1 MKEEKIME
9 NNKSLNT
16 IEIFAEEVSKAI
28 QKSIANVTIEPK
40 EVEKFNESYYGLL
53 VKPEDSNVG
62 VTLNISNVYDSFTDG
77 NATFDEICA
86 HLVSQT
92 REAINHMPT
101 FNLEGVDDYENM
113 RTKLLMEVVS
123 AEANKELL
131 ETVPHKLLE
140 DMAIIY
146 RFDATEIAGDG
157 ASIVLTNVLLD
168 KFGVSAEQ
176 VHQDAVKFAPQ
187 NRPLEIKGMGEVL
200 AAQMGV
206 DDPSVLGFDYDPEDE
221 KMFVASVAGNIL
233 GAGILAYEEFMDK
246 AAERV
251 GGSFYLLPSSIHE
264 VLLVPD
270 NGTFD
275 LRALENMV
283 REVNATTVDPKEKLT
298 DSVYHY
304 DAEKKLFELGEKY
317 IIRHAE
323 ENIA

>member
-1 MKEEKIME
+1 
-9 NNKSLNT
+9 
-16 IEIFAEEVSKAI
+16 
-28 QKSIANVTIEPK
+28 
-40 EVEKFNESYYGLL
+40 
-53 VKPEDSNVG
+53 
-62 VTLNISNVYDSFTDG
+62 
-77 NATFDEICA
+77 
-86 HLVSQT
+86 
-92 REAINHMPT
+92 
-101 FNLEGVDDYENM
+101 
-113 RTKLLMEVVS
+113 MEVVS

>member
-1 MKEEKIME
+1 ME
-9 NNKSLNT
+9 NNKSLTT
-16 IEIFAEEVSKAI
+16 IETFAEEVSKAI
-28 QKSIANVTIEPK
+28 QESIENVTIEVK

-53 VKPEDSNVG
+53 VKPEGSNVG
-62 VTLNISNVYDSFTDG
+62 VTLNISDAFTSFTVG
-77 NATFDEICA
+77 TASFDEISA

-92 REAINHMPT
+92 KEAISHMPE
-101 FNLEGVDDYENM
+101 FNLDGIDDYENM
-113 RTKLLMEVVS
+113 RTKLVLEVVS

-146 RFDATEIAGDG
+146 RFDAREIAGDG
-157 ASIVLTNVLLD
+157 ASIVLTNELL
-168 KFGVSAEQ
+168 KRFGVTAEQ

-206 DDPSVLGFDYDPEDE
+206 EDPSILGFDYDAEDE
-221 KMFVASVAGNIL
+221 KLFVASVPGSVH
-233 GAGILAYEEFMDK
+233 GAAILAYEGFMDK

-270 NGTFD
+270 NGAFD
-275 LRALENMV
+275 LRALEQMV

-304 DAEKKLFELGEKY
+304 DAEKKIFELGEKF

>member
-1 MKEEKIME
+1 ME

-28 QKSIANVTIEPK
+28 QKRIANVTIEAK

-53 VKPEDSNVG
+53 VKPEDSSIG
-62 VTLNISNVYDSFTDG
+62 ITLNISDVYEAFKDEDV
-77 NATFDEICA
+77 TFDEIVD
-86 HLVSQT
+86 HFVSLT
-92 REAINHMPT
+92 RESLDRTPE
-101 FNLEGVDDYENM
+101 FNLEGIDDYENM
-113 RTKLLMEVVS
+113 RTKLIMEVVS

-146 RFDATEIAGDG
+146 RFDASSIAGEG

-221 KMFVASVAGNIL
+221 KMFVASVAGNVH
-233 GAGILAYEEFMDK
+233 GAGILAYQEFMDK
-246 AAERV
+246 AVERV
-251 GGSFYLLPSSIHE
+251 GGSFYILPSSIHE
-264 VLLVPD
+264 LLLIPD
-270 NGTFD
+270 SGEFD
-275 LRALENMV
+275 LKILEQMV
-283 REVNATTVDPKEKLT
+283 REVNATTVDPKDKLT

-304 DAEKKLFELGEKY
+304 DDKNKLFELGLKF
-317 IIRHAE
+317 ITRHAE

>member
-1 MKEEKIME
+1 ME

-92 REAINHMPT
+92 REAINHMPA